1 MFSTINRRRLVA
13 TSAVSASALAISP
26 LVFAEEATPTDD
38 HDHDHDD
45 HDHEGDHDHDHAEGT
60 DVYLLV
66 ADAEAQTLS
75 AYATEDN
82 SLVGTLDGIAMNAH
96 AGIINLPNGTAL
108 IVDDAAGRLL
118 NIGVHEGEF
127 EILGEAPVPGTVAH
141 FAIESDHAH
150 HCAVGTSGEDEY
162 QLHLVDLEDW
172 SVVSL
177 HLPDAGEVGLMM
189 THDVLFH
196 RNSNLNQVEA
206 YSLATL
212 AEGTVEPLSTLP
224 IGTFGH
230 GEAINPET
238 EELFMLTDDGVDVA
252 YWEDPELVYGKTFA
266 WPSSRGYFTRL
277 IQDGKYLLT
286 YTSDRSAPETEW
298 HTWQNNVVIYDVA
311 TGEPIVTPLPD
322 GYVFRYSLAENLA
335 VFASINADGDTLIA
349 IDLDPESDAFGGIT
363 ATTPLETMSTGAA
376 AGEPFFEIG
385 QYRTTALLPDAS
397 VAFVSRGG
405 DGIVDIC
412 HPDHGE
418 VVGSIDTETALN
430 GGGTLAVFG
439 PGVPL
444 TDMIGR

>member
-1 MFSTINRRRLVA
+1 MFSTINRRRFVA
-13 TSAVSASALAISP
+13 ASAVSTFASSP

-38 HDHDHDD
+38 HDHDEHGHD
-45 HDHEGDHDHDHAEGT
+45 EHDHDHAEGT

-66 ADAEAQTLS
+66 ADAEAQTIAVYS
-75 AYATEDN
+75 TEDN
-82 SLVGTLDGIAMNAH
+82 HLVATMDGIAMNAH

-108 IVDDAAGRLL
+108 IVDDVAGRLL
-118 NIGVHEGEF
+118 NIEVHGDHID
-127 EILGEAPVPGTVAH
+127 ILGEAAVPGHVAH

-177 HLPDAGEVGLMM
+177 QIPDAGEVGLMM
-189 THDVLFH
+189 THDNLFH

-206 YSLATL
+206 YSLETL

-252 YWEDPELVYGKTFA
+252 YWENPELVYGKTFA

-277 IQDGKYLLT
+277 IHEGNYLLT

-298 HTWQNNVVIYDVA
+298 QTWKNNVVIYDVA
-311 TGEPIVTPLPD
+311 TGEPMVTALPD
-322 GYVFRYSLAENLA
+322 GYVFRYSLAENMA
-335 VFASINADGDTLIA
+335 VFASISGDGDALIA
-349 IDLDPESDAFGGIT
+349 IDLDPESDAFGSIAT
-363 ATTPLETMSTGAA
+363 TTPLEGMSNGAA

-418 VVGSIDTETALN
+418 VVGSITTSTALN

>member
-1 MFSTINRRRLVA
+1 MFSSINRRHFVA
-13 TSAVSASALAISP
+13 GSALSALASNSIV
-26 LVFAEEATPTDD
+26 LADEATPA
-38 HDHDHDD
+38 HDHDH
-45 HDHEGDHDHDHAEGT
+45 EEHDHDHAEGS

-66 ADAEAQTLS
+66 ADAEAQTLAVYS
-75 AYATEDN
+75 TEDN
-82 SLVGTLDGIAMNAH
+82 SLIATLDGVAMNAH

-118 NIGVHEGEF
+118 NIEVHGDH
-127 EILGEAPVPGTVAH
+127 IDIVGEAPVPGTVAH
-141 FAIESDHAH
+141 FSIESDHAH

-177 HLPDAGEVGLMM
+177 QIPDAGEVGLMM
-189 THDVLFH
+189 THDNLFH

-212 AEGTVEPLSTLP
+212 AEGTVEVLSTLP

-238 EELFMLTDDGVDVA
+238 EELFMLTDDGVDVT
-252 YWEDPELVYGKTFA
+252 YWEDPELTYGKTFA
-266 WPSSRGYFTRL
+266 WPSSRGYFARL
-277 IQDGKYLLT
+277 IHEGSYLLT

-298 HTWQNNVVIYDVA
+298 NTWKNNVILYDVS
-311 TGEPIVTPLPD
+311 TGEPIVTELPD
-322 GYVFRYSLAENLA
+322 GYVFRYSLSEDLA
-335 VFASINADGDTLIA
+335 VFASINSEGDAVIA
-349 IDLDPESDAFGGIT
+349 IDLDPESVTFGGIL
-363 ATTPLETMSTGAA
+363 ATTPLDAMSGGAT
-376 AGEPFFEIG
+376 AGEPFYEIG
-385 QYRTTALLPDAS
+385 QYRTTALMPDAS
-397 VAFVSRGG
+397 LAFVSRGG

-418 VVGSIDTETALN
+418 VVGSIETGTPLN
-430 GGGTLAVFG
+430 GGGTLALIG

-444 TDMIGR
+444 SDMIGR